1 MSSYT
6 TNLQL
11 FKYNTATDGKQVFSI
26 DDAMNDNWDKI
37 DAFAKAIK
45 DLSNLSSVGEKRF
58 TDINNELSQKLEA
71 QVSLAQ
77 NGYIKF
83 NNKVVIA
90 WLYYYTGQTYAAITI
105 NFPITFTK
113 VYSAVGTGLQT
124 ENFFTATS
132 PSVSPRTESLGR
144 IVMSSIT
151 NSAMKIQRQ
160 NPSYY
165 IVIGTAN

>member
-1 MSSYT
+1 M
-6 TNLQL
+6 
-11 FKYNTATDGKQVFSI
+11 VFI
-26 DDAMNDNWDKI
+26 
-37 DAFAKAIK
+37 
-45 DLSNLSSVGEKRF
+45 LLLV
-58 TDINNELSQKLEA
+58 
-71 QVSLAQ
+71 
-77 NGYIKF
+77 F

-113 VYSAVGTGLQT
+113 VYSAVGNGLQT

-132 PSVSPRTESLGR
+132 PAVSPRTESLGR
-144 IVMSSIT
+144 LVMNSIT

-165 IVIGTAN
+165 IIIGTAN

>member
-1 MSSYT
+1 MD
-6 TNLQL
+6 
-11 FKYNTATDGKQVFSI
+11 TD
-26 DDAMNDNWDKI
+26 
-37 DAFAKAIK
+37 
-45 DLSNLSSVGEKRF
+45 
-58 TDINNELSQKLEA
+58 
-71 QVSLAQ
+71 
-77 NGYIKF
+77 F

-90 WLYYYTGQTYAAITI
+90 WLYYYTGQNYAAITI

-124 ENFFTATS
+124 ANFFTATS

-144 IVMSSIT
+144 IVMNSIT

>member
-58 TDINNELSQKLEA
+58 TNINNELSQKLEA

-83 NNKVVIA
+83 NNGVIICFGISRVNTTLDPDQTQGWDITLPTTYTNMIYIFQSKLQIGRWGQYTMSNTVVSMSVIHISA
-90 WLYYYTGQTYAAITI
+90 WCGYSLSGLVNFQWCTI
-105 NFPITFTK
+105 G
-113 VYSAVGTGLQT
+113 Y
-124 ENFFTATS
+124 
-132 PSVSPRTESLGR
+132 
-144 IVMSSIT
+144 
-151 NSAMKIQRQ
+151 
-160 NPSYY
+160 
-165 IVIGTAN
+165 

>member
-1 MSSYT
+1 M
-6 TNLQL
+6 
-11 FKYNTATDGKQVFSI
+11 VI
-26 DDAMNDNWDKI
+26 
-37 DAFAKAIK
+37 
-45 DLSNLSSVGEKRF
+45 
-58 TDINNELSQKLEA
+58 
-71 QVSLAQ
+71 
-77 NGYIKF
+77 

-90 WLYYYTGQTYAAITI
+90 WLYYYTGQNYMAITI

-113 VYSAVGTGLQT
+113 VYSAVGTGLQI

-144 IVMSSIT
+144 IVMNSIT

>member
-6 TNLQL
+6 TNLRL

-58 TDINNELSQKLEA
+58 TNINNELSQKLEA

-83 NNKVVIA
+83 NNGVI
-90 WLYYYTGQTYAAITI
+90 LQYGFLLQIPGPSYTLVFPVTFQRYRSVIVQTTPTSIT
-105 NFPITFTK
+105 
-113 VYSAVGTGLQT
+113 Y
-124 ENFFTATS
+124 
-132 PSVSPRTESLGR
+132 SLGR
-144 IVMSSIT
+144 DLNSIT
-151 NSAMKIQRQ
+151 ISNISNSSPTNWCWIAF
-160 NPSYY
+160 
-165 IVIGTAN
+165 GF